1 MIIFILQQLKKTYFF
16 LQNKLKVLKQ
26 QGKFLYTMGTPSI
39 QDLKTVITMNLEKD
53 NKIALKDIDIA
64 EKSLWA

>member
-1 MIIFILQQLKKTYFF
+1 
-16 LQNKLKVLKQ
+16 
-26 QGKFLYTMGTPSI
+26 MGTPSI